1 VIVALKKEHWPEIEE
16 IMPMVYQDD
25 TTGVVALDDDTG
37 EFLGAVVC
45 EDWTESMCSCHILLK
60 NAFKALRAGIHNALA
75 DYVFVQAGRIKVMG
89 LVPANNLRAQRLN
102 RHFGFTE
109 LFRIEDGYRVG
120 EDYIVMEMKKENCPY
135 WTEVDNGQEST
146 QAA

>member
-1 VIVALKKEHWPEIEE
+1 MIVALKKEHWPDIEA

-25 TTGVVALDDDTG
+25 TTGVVALDDTTG

-60 NAFKALRAGIHNALA
+60 DPFRALRAGLHNALA

-109 LFRIEDGYRVG
+109 LFRIEDGYKVG
-120 EDYIVMEMKKENCPY
+120 EDYVVMEMKKENCPY
-135 WTEVDNGQEST
+135 WAEVKNGQESS

>member
-1 VIVALKKEHWPEIEE
+1 MIVALNKEHWPDIEA

-25 TTGVVALDDDTG
+25 TTGVVALDARAS
-37 EFLGAVVC
+37 FHGAVVC
-45 EDWTESMCSCHILLK
+45 EDWTETMCSCHILL
-60 NAFKALRAGIHNALA
+60 AHPFKALREGIHNALA

-89 LVPANNLRAQRLN
+89 LVPAKNLKAQRLN

-135 WTEVDNGQEST
+135 WAEVEHGKESAE
-146 QAA
+146 AA